1 MYTRVTRVA
10 KSDNKLITTILQL
23 LFLVFYS
30 PEVVANFL
38 FVTKNNDSG
47 RSEAE
52 KILEIAFTL

>member
-1 MYTRVTRVA
+1 MA